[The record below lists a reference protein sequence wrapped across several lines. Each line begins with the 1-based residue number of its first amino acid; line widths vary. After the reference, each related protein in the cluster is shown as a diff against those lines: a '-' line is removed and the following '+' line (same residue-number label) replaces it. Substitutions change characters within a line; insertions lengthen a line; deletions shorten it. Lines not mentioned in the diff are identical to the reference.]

1 MKSKGLLSVQ
11 ICGYSARNETVPGS
25 PAFGSPVRLSRR
37 SHPAA
42 AREECAVAV
51 RAGRSSGVSQT

>member
-1 MKSKGLLSVQ
+1 MKTKGLSSVQ
-11 ICGYSARNETVPGS
+11 ICGYGARNEAVPDS

-37 SHPAA
+37 SHPATA
-42 AREECAVAV
+42 GQECAVAA